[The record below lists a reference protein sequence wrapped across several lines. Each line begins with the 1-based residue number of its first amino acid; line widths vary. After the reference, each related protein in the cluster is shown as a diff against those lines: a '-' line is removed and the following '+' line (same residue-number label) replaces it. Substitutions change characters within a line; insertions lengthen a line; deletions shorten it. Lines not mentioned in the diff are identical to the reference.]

1 MNEYLVLVV
10 EDDKPIRNLITTTLK
25 MNDYRFI
32 TAVRGN
38 EAIMLSASHKP
49 DIIILDL
56 GLPDIDGVEVIE
68 HIRTWSDVPIII
80 VSARSEDR
88 DKITA
93 LDKGADDYLTKPF
106 SVDELLARL
115 RVIQRRLMKSENISV
130 TEFVNGRLRIDYGI
144 SADILGCVIEKASGV
159 KYSRFLKEN
168 IFEPLGMND
177 TGFFVPAE
185 KLSRFTALYKYE
197 NDKLVRD
204 YENYLG
210 LTDYTA
216 PPSFE
221 SGGAGLVSTIADYAK
236 FANMLCNRG
245 KFGDVQLISSESFDY
260 MTAPKLGAVQ
270 QSDLWERLNGYN
282 YACLMRI
289 MTDESSAEIKTSN
302 GEFGWDGWTGT
313 YFCAN
318 PENGIVCLCFTQIAG
333 AGTTWQAQK
342 IDKIVYDELVR

>member
-130 TEFVNGRLRIDYGI
+130 TEFVNGRLRIDYV
-144 SADILGCVIEKASGV
+144 SGCVHLDDEELHLTPIEYKLLCLLAKNVGKVLTHKYIIQSVWGTPADNSEASLRV
-159 KYSRFLKEN
+159 FMATLRK
-168 IFEPLGMND
+168 
-177 TGFFVPAE
+177 
-185 KLSRFTALYKYE
+185 KLRDSSQALIQTHIGIWYRMM
-197 NDKLVRD
+197 KL
-204 YENYLG
+204 
-210 LTDYTA
+210 
-216 PPSFE
+216 
-221 SGGAGLVSTIADYAK
+221 
-236 FANMLCNRG
+236 
-245 KFGDVQLISSESFDY
+245 
-260 MTAPKLGAVQ
+260 
-270 QSDLWERLNGYN
+270 
-282 YACLMRI
+282 
-289 MTDESSAEIKTSN
+289 
-302 GEFGWDGWTGT
+302 
-313 YFCAN
+313 
-318 PENGIVCLCFTQIAG
+318 
-333 AGTTWQAQK
+333 
-342 IDKIVYDELVR
+342 

>member
-80 VSARSEDR
+80 VSARSEER

-130 TEFVNGRLRIDYGI
+130 TEFVNGRLRIDYV
-144 SADILGCVIEKASGV
+144 SGCVHLDDEEIHLTPIEYKLLCLLAKNVGKVLTHKYIIQSVWGTPADNSEASLRV
-159 KYSRFLKEN
+159 FMATLRK
-168 IFEPLGMND
+168 
-177 TGFFVPAE
+177 
-185 KLSRFTALYKYE
+185 KLCDSSQALIQTHIGIGYRMM
-197 NDKLVRD
+197 KL
-204 YENYLG
+204 
-210 LTDYTA
+210 
-216 PPSFE
+216 
-221 SGGAGLVSTIADYAK
+221 
-236 FANMLCNRG
+236 
-245 KFGDVQLISSESFDY
+245 
-260 MTAPKLGAVQ
+260 
-270 QSDLWERLNGYN
+270 
-282 YACLMRI
+282 
-289 MTDESSAEIKTSN
+289 
-302 GEFGWDGWTGT
+302 
-313 YFCAN
+313 
-318 PENGIVCLCFTQIAG
+318 
-333 AGTTWQAQK
+333 
-342 IDKIVYDELVR
+342 